1 MKEGK
6 GLPLAELDTRNSSF
20 ELLKFLLSHSIPS
33 LAYDCKFSF
42 SCATLRAFL
51 QFIPLLQE
59 KTSLSSC

>member
-20 ELLKFLLSHSIPS
+20 ELLKFLLSRSIPS

-51 QFIPLLQE
+51 QFITLH
-59 KTSLSSC
+59 